1 MAKRGIMAIPLAK
14 MAAQVVA
21 VVEGAERIAGTLAR
35 EMLAM
40 APVIYVSL
48 KEVRGGHERK
58 GEFT

>member
-1 MAKRGIMAIPLAK
+1 MAIPLAK